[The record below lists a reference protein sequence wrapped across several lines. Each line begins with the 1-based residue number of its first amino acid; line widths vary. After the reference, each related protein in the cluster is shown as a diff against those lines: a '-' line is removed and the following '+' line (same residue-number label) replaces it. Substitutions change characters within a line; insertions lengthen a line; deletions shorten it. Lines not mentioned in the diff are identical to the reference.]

1 MLRNLNS
8 SLKRLDK
15 YEQQLA
21 TGKRVILPS
30 DNPASVANI
39 MSLKTSLMETEQFLS
54 NVDEAYS
61 YLDSADIVLG
71 SVTEIL
77 HRAQELTVYAAN
89 DVLDSAERT
98 AIAHELEQLFDN
110 VLQLANASHG
120 GKYIFAGQKHTTV
133 PYQRVSD
140 NPEEVEYYQIEY
152 KGGFVDQDTSQDT
165 AAIKYEISANTVIDI
180 SVNHV
185 IKENGETDD
194 RLFLPLLEAVADII
208 KHANTDDTQALAGD
222 DIRKLDSALSN
233 VLNGRAVIGAKIN
246 RIELAKERLTDLK
259 LNFTKLLSKDQDIDV
274 AETIMHLKSEEN
286 IYRTALAVGARI
298 IPPSLVDFLR

>member
-1 MLRNLNS
+1 MRITNRTLTNNMLRNLNS

-133 PYQRVSD
+133 PY
-140 NPEEVEYYQIEY
+140 
-152 KGGFVDQDTSQDT
+152 
-165 AAIKYEISANTVIDI
+165 
-180 SVNHV
+180 
-185 IKENGETDD
+185 
-194 RLFLPLLEAVADII
+194 
-208 KHANTDDTQALAGD
+208 
-222 DIRKLDSALSN
+222 
-233 VLNGRAVIGAKIN
+233 
-246 RIELAKERLTDLK
+246 
-259 LNFTKLLSKDQDIDV
+259 
-274 AETIMHLKSEEN
+274 
-286 IYRTALAVGARI
+286 
-298 IPPSLVDFLR
+298 